1 MKDNLTEVVFVLDRS
16 GSMQGLESDTIGGF
30 NSMIENQ
37 KKEEGEA
44 LISTVLFNNES
55 KVIHDRVPLEK
66 IQPMTLEQYTV
77 GGSTALLDAMGAA
90 IHHIMNVHKYIRVED
105 RPRNTIFVI
114 TTDGMENSSHQFS
127 FDRVKKLIETQNSKG
142 WEFLFLGANIDAIR
156 TADRF
161 GIDQSRAA
169 GYSNDPTG
177 ICVNYESIGE
187 AVSAVRKC
195 QKITGDWKGRIEKQN
210 SKRKKS

>member
-55 KVIHDRVPLEK
+55 
-66 IQPMTLEQYTV
+66 
-77 GGSTALLDAMGAA
+77 
-90 IHHIMNVHKYIRVED
+90 
-105 RPRNTIFVI
+105 
-114 TTDGMENSSHQFS
+114 
-127 FDRVKKLIETQNSKG
+127 
-142 WEFLFLGANIDAIR
+142 
-156 TADRF
+156 
-161 GIDQSRAA
+161 
-169 GYSNDPTG
+169 
-177 ICVNYESIGE
+177 IGE
-187 AVSAVRKC
+187 AVATVRKC